1 MAEGADSLPG
11 HGLGPR
17 APAPAAMTSLPCPL
31 PGPDASK
38 AGFPDIAPVPSV
50 VAAYQLG
57 LSPVTAAAPDLP
69 YSGPYGHLL
78 PYPYSGPA
86 IPGDSYLPCQL
97 STAPSQPALQERET
111 DSEKPP
117 LSPEPP
123 ERRPQASTKKLR
135 KPRTIYSSLQLQHLN
150 QRFQH
155 TQYLALPERAQLAAQ
170 LGLTQ
175 TQVKIWF
182 QNKRSKYKKLLKQ
195 NSGGQEGDF
204 SGRSPSLSPCSP
216 LPAFWDLPKAGALPT
231 GGYGNSFGAWYQ
243 HHSPDVLAPPQ
254 MM

>member
-1 MAEGADSLPG
+1 
-11 HGLGPR
+11 
-17 APAPAAMTSLPCPL
+17 MTSLPCPL

-38 AGFPDIAPVPSV
+38 AVFPDIAPVPSV

-57 LSPVTAAAPDLP
+57 LSPATAAAPDLP

-78 PYPYSGPA
+78 PYPYTGPA

-97 STAPSQPALQERET
+97 STAPSQPAHQERET

-175 TQVKIWF
+175 TQVGPVPSSTSLPQVCSLGTHPQVKIWF

-204 SGRSPSLSPCSP
+204 PGRSPSLSPCSP
-216 LPAFWDLPKAGALPT
+216 PLPALWDLPKAGALPT

>member
-1 MAEGADSLPG
+1 
-11 HGLGPR
+11 
-17 APAPAAMTSLPCPL
+17 MTSLPCPL
-31 PGPDASK
+31 PGRDASK
-38 AGFPDIAPVPSV
+38 AIFPDIAPVPSV
-50 VAAYQLG
+50 VATYPLG
-57 LSPVTAAAPDLP
+57 LSPATAVAPDLP

-78 PYPYSGPA
+78 SYSYTAPA
-86 IPGDSYLPCQL
+86 TPGDSYLPCQQPA
-97 STAPSQPALQERET
+97 APSQQEPKA

-117 LSPEPP
+117 LSPESS
-123 ERRPQASTKKLR
+123 EQRPQAPTKKLR

-204 SGRSPSLSPCSP
+204 PGRAPPLSPCSP
-216 LPAFWDLPKAGALPT
+216 PLPALWDLPKAGALPT
-231 GGYGNSFGAWYQ
+231 SGYGNSFGAWYQ
-243 HHSPDVLAPPQ
+243 HHSPDVLAPSQ

>member
-1 MAEGADSLPG
+1 MS
-11 HGLGPR
+11 
-17 APAPAAMTSLPCPL
+17 SVPCPL
-31 PGPDASK
+31 PGLDASN
-38 AGFPDIAPVPSV
+38 AVFPDIAPAPSV
-50 VAAYQLG
+50 VAAYPLG
-57 LSPVTAAAPDLP
+57 LSPATAGASDLP

-78 PYPYSGPA
+78 PYPYTTGPTTPA
-86 IPGDSYLPCQL
+86 DAYLPCQQPA
-97 STAPSQPALQERET
+97 APSLQEREA
-111 DSEKPP
+111 DSEKP
-117 LSPEPP
+117 LSPEPS
-123 ERRPQASTKKLR
+123 ERLPRAPTKRLR

-150 QRFQH
+150 QRFQR

-195 NSGGQEGDF
+195 NSGGQEGDLL
-204 SGRSPSLSPCSP
+204 GRPPSLSPCSP
-216 LPAFWDLPKAGALPT
+216 PLPFLWDLPKAGALPA

>member
-1 MAEGADSLPG
+1 MIPGCPPQIGAG
-11 HGLGPR
+11 WAAQTGRGGPL
-17 APAPAAMTSLPCPL
+17 APH
-31 PGPDASK
+31 
-38 AGFPDIAPVPSV
+38 
-50 VAAYQLG
+50 
-57 LSPVTAAAPDLP
+57 LP
-69 YSGPYGHLL
+69 YSRAAVPPPRFLEWLGLEAGGDQISRGSTAARSC
-78 PYPYSGPA
+78 SGPK
-86 IPGDSYLPCQL
+86 GLRW
-97 STAPSQPALQERET
+97 PALRALRTWATFPVSGEPLY
-111 DSEKPP
+111 SEKPP
-117 LSPEPP
+117 LSPEPS
-123 ERRPQASTKKLR
+123 EQRPQAPPKKLR

-204 SGRSPSLSPCSP
+204 PGRAPSLSPCSP
-216 LPAFWDLPKAGALPT
+216 PLPSLWDLPKAGALPT
-231 GGYGNSFGAWYQ
+231 GGGYSNSFGAWYQ

>member
-1 MAEGADSLPG
+1 
-11 HGLGPR
+11 
-17 APAPAAMTSLPCPL
+17 MTSLPCPL
-31 PGPDASK
+31 PGRDVSK
-38 AGFPDIAPVPSV
+38 AVFPNLAPIPSV
-50 VAAYQLG
+50 VATYPLG
-57 LSPVTAAAPDLP
+57 TSPATAASPDLS

-78 PYPYSGPA
+78 SYPYTGPA
-86 IPGDSYLPCQL
+86 TPGDSYLHCQQPA
-97 STAPSQPALQERET
+97 APSRPLSDPAESPQEPET
-111 DSEKPP
+111 ESEKPV
-117 LSPEPP
+117 LSPD
-123 ERRPQASTKKLR
+123 ASQQHLLAPTKKQR

-195 NSGGQEGDF
+195 NSGCQEGDF
-204 SGRSPSLSPCSP
+204 PGRPASLSPCSP
-216 LPAFWDLPKAGALPT
+216 PLPYLWDLPKAGALPT

>member
-1 MAEGADSLPG
+1 
-11 HGLGPR
+11 
-17 APAPAAMTSLPCPL
+17 MTSLPCPF

-38 AGFPDIAPVPSV
+38 AVFPDIAPVPSV

-57 LSPVTAAAPDLP
+57 LSPATAAASDLP

-78 PYPYSGPA
+78 PYPYTGPA

-97 STAPSQPALQERET
+97 STAPSQPAHQERET

-117 LSPEPP
+117 LSPEPA

-204 SGRSPSLSPCSP
+204 PGRSPSLSPCSP
-216 LPAFWDLPKAGALPT
+216 PLPALWDLPKAGALPT
-231 GGYGNSFGAWYQ
+231 GGYDNSFGAWYQ